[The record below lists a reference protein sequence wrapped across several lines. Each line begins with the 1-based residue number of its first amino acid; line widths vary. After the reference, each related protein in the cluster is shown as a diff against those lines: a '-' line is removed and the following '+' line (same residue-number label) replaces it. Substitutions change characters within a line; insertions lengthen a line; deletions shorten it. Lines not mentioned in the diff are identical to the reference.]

1 MDSMTAFCRR
11 CERLTPRTRT
21 PCSRP
26 ATPSTKPAR
35 TVISRTGIRRN
46 RAQNKKPWQET
57 YRPPSRE
64 RAMRQTLRN
73 AMLSAAVLVA
83 AVLTL
88 SAQNTAP
95 AKTAPAW
102 VERSNEHTR
111 WLLLEQAK
119 LSPEGAA
126 AVGVDG
132 FDEQIT
138 MLTADRSAR
147 VRESLV
153 RGDQELQRRL
163 SAEKDPLVRQ
173 DLEILL
179 DANRQGLQSFDLG
192 QRLLLPYFSAPQSI
206 FGGLRGLLDDQVP
219 AERRRAALVRL
230 RKYTGTEAGFTPFT
244 QLALER
250 LRERLKQKELL
261 GPFRDQ
267 VERDLSNIPVFTSG
281 LADLFKKYGL
291 TEAEPLLATLKTQ
304 FSDYERAVRAEI
316 LPRTRTDFKLP
327 PELYAIGLK
336 QYGVD
341 IQPEELVTMAHRA
354 YDEIQKEMQ
363 AIAADIARDQKS
375 SDSDYRSVIRNLK
388 KQQLVGDAILP
399 HYQQRLKQLEE
410 IIRTRNLATLP
421 ERPARIRI
429 ASAAESA
436 QQPAP
441 NMRPPRLID
450 NRGEQ
455 GEFILP
461 LNIPS
466 ADPALSKRYDDFTFE
481 AASWTLTAHEARPGH
496 ELQFAAMIEHG
507 VSQARAIYAFN
518 STNVEGWGLYAEY
531 IMKPFMPREGQLIS
545 LQHRL
550 LRAARAFSDP
560 ELQMG
565 STTPERV
572 KKLLMD
578 DVVLSD
584 AMATQE
590 VERYTFRAPGQATSY
605 FYGYSRLLA
614 LRSDVEKTLAAR
626 FDARQFHDFVL
637 AQGLLP
643 PRLLRKAVMEEFVET
658 KK

>member
-1 MDSMTAFCRR
+1 MDYARR
-11 CERLTPRTRT
+11 
-21 PCSRP
+21 
-26 ATPSTKPAR
+26 
-35 TVISRTGIRRN
+35 
-46 RAQNKKPWQET
+46 KPW
-57 YRPPSRE
+57 PGIV
-64 RAMRQTLRN
+64 
-73 AMLSAAVLVA
+73 AMLAAAVS
-83 AVLTL
+83 L
-88 SAQNTAP
+88 SAQAT
-95 AKTAPAW
+95 TPAW
-102 VERSNEHTR
+102 VARSNEHTR
-111 WLLLEQAK
+111 WLLQEQAK
-119 LSPEGAA
+119 LSPEGAG
-126 AVGVDG
+126 AVGVEG
-132 FDEQIT
+132 FDDQIT
-138 MLTADRSAR
+138 ALTPDRSTR
-147 VRESLV
+147 VRESLA
-153 RGDQELQRRL
+153 RSEKELQRRL
-163 SAEKDPLVRQ
+163 SEEKEPLVRQ

-179 DANRQGLQSFDLG
+179 DATRQGQKSFDLG
-192 QRLLLPYFSAPQSI
+192 ERLLLPYFNAPQAI
-206 FGGLRGLLDDQVP
+206 FSGLRPLLDDQVP
-219 AERRRAALVRL
+219 ADRRRAALVRL
-230 RKYTGTEAGFTPFT
+230 RKYVGAEAGYRPFT
-244 QLALER
+244 ELALAR
-250 LRERLKQKELL
+250 MRERLDRKELL
-261 GPFRDQ
+261 GPFKDQ
-267 VERDLSNIPVFTSG
+267 VERDLGNIPVFASG
-281 LADLFKKYGL
+281 LTDLFKKFGMS
-291 TEAEPLLATLKTQ
+291 EAEPLLDALKAQ
-304 FSDYERAVRAEI
+304 FAAYERAVRAEI
-316 LPRTRTDFKLP
+316 VPRTRTDFKLP
-327 PELYAIGLK
+327 PELYAINLT

-341 IQPEELVTMAHRA
+341 VAPEELVMTAHRA
-354 YDEIQKEMQ
+354 FDEIQKEMQ
-363 AIAADIARDQKS
+363 SIAAEIASDQKS
-375 SDSDYRSVIRNLK
+375 PDSDYRAVIRNLK

-410 IIRTRNLATLP
+410 IIRSKNLVTLP
-421 ERPARIRI
+421 DRPARIRI

-450 NRGEQ
+450 NKGEQ

-466 ADPALSKRYDDFTFE
+466 ADPALAQRYDDFTFE

-531 IMKPFMPREGQLIS
+531 IAKPFMPRDGQLIS

-565 STTPERV
+565 RTTPEQV

-605 FYGYSRLLA
+605 FYGYTQLLRL
-614 LRSDVEKTLAAR
+614 RHDVEQAKGTG

-643 PRLLRKAVMEEFVET
+643 PRLLRKAVMEDFVPA

>member
-1 MDSMTAFCRR
+1 
-11 CERLTPRTRT
+11 
-21 PCSRP
+21 
-26 ATPSTKPAR
+26 
-35 TVISRTGIRRN
+35 
-46 RAQNKKPWQET
+46 
-57 YRPPSRE
+57 
-64 RAMRQTLRN
+64 
-73 AMLSAAVLVA
+73 MLAAAVS
-83 AVLTL
+83 L
-88 SAQNTAP
+88 SAQAT
-95 AKTAPAW
+95 TPAW
-102 VERSNEHTR
+102 VARSNEHTR
-111 WLLLEQAK
+111 WLLQEQAK
-119 LSPEGAA
+119 LSPEGAG
-126 AVGVDG
+126 AVGVEG
-132 FDEQIT
+132 FDDQIT
-138 MLTADRSAR
+138 ALTPDRSTR
-147 VRESLV
+147 VRESLA
-153 RGDQELQRRL
+153 RSEKELQRRL
-163 SAEKDPLVRQ
+163 SEEKEPLVRQ

-179 DANRQGLQSFDLG
+179 DATRQGQKSFDLG
-192 QRLLLPYFSAPQSI
+192 ERLLLPYFNAPQAI
-206 FGGLRGLLDDQVP
+206 FSGLRPLLDDQVP
-219 AERRRAALVRL
+219 ADRRRAALVRL
-230 RKYTGTEAGFTPFT
+230 RKYVGAEAGYRPFT
-244 QLALER
+244 ELALARMRDR
-250 LRERLKQKELL
+250 LDRKELL
-261 GPFRDQ
+261 GPFKDQ
-267 VERDLSNIPVFTSG
+267 VERDLGNIPVFASG
-281 LADLFKKYGL
+281 LTDLFKKFGMS
-291 TEAEPLLATLKTQ
+291 EAEPLLDALKAQ
-304 FSDYERAVRAEI
+304 FAAYERAVRAEI
-316 LPRTRTDFKLP
+316 VPRTRTDFKLP
-327 PELYAIGLK
+327 PELYAINLT

-341 IQPEELVTMAHRA
+341 VAPEELVMTAHRA
-354 YDEIQKEMQ
+354 FDEIQKEMQ
-363 AIAADIARDQKS
+363 WIAAEIASDQKS
-375 SDSDYRSVIRNLK
+375 PDSDYRAVIRNLK

-410 IIRTRNLATLP
+410 IIRSKNLVTLP
-421 ERPARIRI
+421 DRPARIRI

-450 NRGEQ
+450 NKGEQ

-466 ADPALSKRYDDFTFE
+466 ADPALAQRYDDFTFE

-531 IMKPFMPREGQLIS
+531 IAKPFMPRDGQLIS

-565 STTPERV
+565 RTTPEQV

-605 FYGYSRLLA
+605 FYGYTQLLRL
-614 LRSDVEKTLAAR
+614 RHDVEQAKGTG

-643 PRLLRKAVMEEFVET
+643 PRLLRKAVMEDFVPA

>member
-1 MDSMTAFCRR
+1 MDYARR
-11 CERLTPRTRT
+11 
-21 PCSRP
+21 
-26 ATPSTKPAR
+26 
-35 TVISRTGIRRN
+35 
-46 RAQNKKPWQET
+46 KPW
-57 YRPPSRE
+57 PGIV
-64 RAMRQTLRN
+64 
-73 AMLSAAVLVA
+73 AMLAAAVS
-83 AVLTL
+83 L
-88 SAQNTAP
+88 SAQAT
-95 AKTAPAW
+95 TPAW
-102 VERSNEHTR
+102 VARSNEHTR
-111 WLLLEQAK
+111 WLLQEQAK
-119 LSPEGAA
+119 LSPEGAG
-126 AVGVDG
+126 AVGVEG
-132 FDEQIT
+132 FDDQIT
-138 MLTADRSAR
+138 ALTPDRSTR
-147 VRESLV
+147 VRESLA
-153 RGDQELQRRL
+153 RSEKELQRRL
-163 SAEKDPLVRQ
+163 SEEKEPLVRQ

-179 DANRQGLQSFDLG
+179 DATRQGQKSFDLG
-192 QRLLLPYFSAPQSI
+192 ERLLLPYFNAPQAI
-206 FGGLRGLLDDQVP
+206 FSALRPLLDDQVP
-219 AERRRAALVRL
+219 ADRRRAALVRL
-230 RKYTGTEAGFTPFT
+230 RKYVGAEAGYRPFT
-244 QLALER
+244 ELALAR
-250 LRERLKQKELL
+250 MRERLDRKELL
-261 GPFRDQ
+261 GPFKDQ
-267 VERDLSNIPVFTSG
+267 VERDLGNIPVFASG
-281 LADLFKKYGL
+281 LTDLFKKFGMS
-291 TEAEPLLATLKTQ
+291 EAEPLLDALKAQ
-304 FSDYERAVRAEI
+304 FAAYERAVRAEI
-316 LPRTRTDFKLP
+316 VPRTRTDFKLP
-327 PELYAIGLK
+327 PELYAINLT

-341 IQPEELVTMAHRA
+341 VAPEELVMTAHRA
-354 YDEIQKEMQ
+354 FDEIQKEMQ
-363 AIAADIARDQKS
+363 SIAAEIASDQKS
-375 SDSDYRSVIRNLK
+375 PDSDYRAVIRNLK

-410 IIRTRNLATLP
+410 IIRSKNLVTLP
-421 ERPARIRI
+421 DRPARIRI

-450 NRGEQ
+450 NKGEQ

-466 ADPALSKRYDDFTFE
+466 ADPALAQRYDDFTFE

-531 IMKPFMPREGQLIS
+531 IAKPFMPRDGQLIS

-565 STTPERV
+565 RTTPEQV

-605 FYGYSRLLA
+605 FYGYTQLLRL
-614 LRSDVEKTLAAR
+614 RHDVEQAKGTG

-643 PRLLRKAVMEEFVET
+643 PRLLRKAVMEDFVPA

>member
-1 MDSMTAFCRR
+1 MILPLLPEVR
-11 CERLTPRTRT
+11 CGDR
-21 PCSRP
+21 
-26 ATPSTKPAR
+26 
-35 TVISRTGIRRN
+35 IRRVITL
-46 RAQNKKPWQET
+46 AIQLLMKEFVK
-57 YRPPSRE
+57 
-64 RAMRQTLRN
+64 MRHALRRSF
-73 AMLSAAVLVA
+73 LSIAALCCA
-83 AVLTL
+83 ALTL
-88 SAQNTAP
+88 SAQSSAP
-95 AKTAPAW
+95 RPNAAPAW
-102 VERSNEHTR
+102 VARSNEHTR

-126 AVGVDG
+126 SVGVEG
-132 FDEQIT
+132 FDDQIT
-138 MLTADRSAR
+138 NLSAGR
-147 VRESLV
+147 NTRIRESLA
-153 RGDQELQRRL
+153 GGTQELQRRF
-163 SAEKDPLVRQ
+163 SAETDPLVKQ

-179 DANRQGLQSFDLG
+179 DASRDGLKSFDLG
-192 QRLLLPYFSAPQSI
+192 ERLLLPYVNAPQAI
-206 FGGLRGLLDDQVP
+206 FGGLRALLDDQVP
-219 AERRRAALVRL
+219 AERRRSALVRL
-230 RKYTGTEAGFTPFT
+230 RKYTGAEPGFRPFT
-244 QLALER
+244 ELALER
-250 LRERLKQKELL
+250 VRERLDRKELL
-261 GPFRDQ
+261 GPFKDQ
-267 VERDLSNIPVFTSG
+267 VERDLGNIPLFTSG
-281 LADLFKKYGL
+281 LADLFKKYGM
-291 TEAEPLLATLKTQ
+291 TEAEPLLETLKTQ
-304 FSDYERAVRAEI
+304 FAAYERAVRAEI
-316 LPRTRTDFKLP
+316 LPRARTDFKLP
-327 PELYAIGLK
+327 AELYANNLE

-341 IQPEELVTMAHRA
+341 IPAEQLVGMAHRA
-354 YDEIQKEMQ
+354 FDEIQKEMQ
-363 AIAADIARDQKS
+363 TIAADIARDQKS
-375 SDSDYRSVIRNLK
+375 ADTDYRSVIRNLK

-399 HYQQRLKQLEE
+399 HYQARLKQLED
-410 IIRTRNLATLP
+410 IIRTKNLVALP
-421 ERPARIRI
+421 DRPARIRI

-466 ADPALSKRYDDFTFE
+466 ADAGKSKQYDDFTFE

-496 ELQFAAMIEHG
+496 ELQFAAMIDHG

-531 IMKPFMPREGQLIS
+531 IVKPYMPREGQLIS

-565 STTPERV
+565 RTTPAQV

-605 FYGYSRLLA
+605 FYGYSRLLG
-614 LRSDVEKTLAAR
+614 LRSDVEKALGTR

-643 PRLLRKAVMEEFVET
+643 PRLLRKAVTEDFLKGTRE
-658 KK
+658 KG

>member
-1 MDSMTAFCRR
+1 MDYARR
-11 CERLTPRTRT
+11 
-21 PCSRP
+21 
-26 ATPSTKPAR
+26 
-35 TVISRTGIRRN
+35 
-46 RAQNKKPWQET
+46 KPW
-57 YRPPSRE
+57 PGIV
-64 RAMRQTLRN
+64 
-73 AMLSAAVLVA
+73 AMLAAAVS
-83 AVLTL
+83 L
-88 SAQNTAP
+88 SAQAT
-95 AKTAPAW
+95 TPAW
-102 VERSNEHTR
+102 VARSNEHTR
-111 WLLLEQAK
+111 WLLQEQAK
-119 LSPEGAA
+119 LSPEGAG
-126 AVGVDG
+126 AVGVEG
-132 FDEQIT
+132 FDDQIT
-138 MLTADRSAR
+138 ALTPDRSTR
-147 VRESLV
+147 VRESLA
-153 RGDQELQRRL
+153 RSEKELQRRL
-163 SAEKDPLVRQ
+163 SEEKEPLVRQ

-179 DANRQGLQSFDLG
+179 DATRQGQKSFDLG
-192 QRLLLPYFSAPQSI
+192 ERLLLPYFNAPQAI
-206 FGGLRGLLDDQVP
+206 FSGLRPLLDDQVP
-219 AERRRAALVRL
+219 ADRRRAALVRL
-230 RKYTGTEAGFTPFT
+230 RKYVGAEAGYRPFT
-244 QLALER
+244 ELALARMRDR
-250 LRERLKQKELL
+250 LDRKELL
-261 GPFRDQ
+261 GPFKDQ
-267 VERDLSNIPVFTSG
+267 VERDLGNIPVFASG
-281 LADLFKKYGL
+281 LTDLFKKFGMS
-291 TEAEPLLATLKTQ
+291 EAEPLLDALKAQ
-304 FSDYERAVRAEI
+304 FAAYERAVRAEI
-316 LPRTRTDFKLP
+316 VPRTRTDFKLP
-327 PELYAIGLK
+327 PELYAINLT

-341 IQPEELVTMAHRA
+341 VAPEELVMTAHRA
-354 YDEIQKEMQ
+354 FDEIQKEMQ
-363 AIAADIARDQKS
+363 SIAAEIASDQKS
-375 SDSDYRSVIRNLK
+375 PDSDYRAVIRNLK

-410 IIRTRNLATLP
+410 IIRSKNLVTLP
-421 ERPARIRI
+421 DRPARIRI

-450 NRGEQ
+450 NKGEQ

-466 ADPALSKRYDDFTFE
+466 ADPALAQRYDDFTFE

-531 IMKPFMPREGQLIS
+531 IAKPFMPRDGQLIS

-565 STTPERV
+565 RTTPEQV

-605 FYGYSRLLA
+605 FYGYTQLLRL
-614 LRSDVEKTLAAR
+614 RHDVEQAKGTG

-643 PRLLRKAVMEEFVET
+643 PRLLRKAVMEDFVPA

>member
-1 MDSMTAFCRR
+1 MDYARR
-11 CERLTPRTRT
+11 
-21 PCSRP
+21 
-26 ATPSTKPAR
+26 
-35 TVISRTGIRRN
+35 
-46 RAQNKKPWQET
+46 KPW
-57 YRPPSRE
+57 PGIV
-64 RAMRQTLRN
+64 
-73 AMLSAAVLVA
+73 AMLAAAVS
-83 AVLTL
+83 L
-88 SAQNTAP
+88 SAQAT
-95 AKTAPAW
+95 TPAW
-102 VERSNEHTR
+102 VARSNEHTR
-111 WLLLEQAK
+111 WLLQEQAK
-119 LSPEGAA
+119 LSPEGAG
-126 AVGVDG
+126 AVGVEG
-132 FDEQIT
+132 FDDQIT
-138 MLTADRSAR
+138 ALTPDRSTR
-147 VRESLV
+147 VRESLA
-153 RGDQELQRRL
+153 RSEKELQRRL
-163 SAEKDPLVRQ
+163 SEEKEPLVRQ

-179 DANRQGLQSFDLG
+179 DATRQGQKSFDLG
-192 QRLLLPYFSAPQSI
+192 ERLLLPYFNAPQAI
-206 FGGLRGLLDDQVP
+206 FSGLRPLLDDQVP
-219 AERRRAALVRL
+219 ADRRRAALVRL
-230 RKYTGTEAGFTPFT
+230 RKYVSAEAGYRPFT
-244 QLALER
+244 ELALAR
-250 LRERLKQKELL
+250 MRERIDRKELL
-261 GPFRDQ
+261 GPFKDQ
-267 VERDLSNIPVFTSG
+267 VERDLGNIPVFASG
-281 LADLFKKYGL
+281 LTDLFKKFGMS
-291 TEAEPLLATLKTQ
+291 EAEPLLDALKAQ
-304 FSDYERAVRAEI
+304 FAAYERAVRAEI
-316 LPRTRTDFKLP
+316 VPRTRTDFKLP
-327 PELYAIGLK
+327 PELYAINLT

-341 IQPEELVTMAHRA
+341 VAPEELVMTAHRA
-354 YDEIQKEMQ
+354 FDEIQKEMQ
-363 AIAADIARDQKS
+363 SIAAEIASDQKS
-375 SDSDYRSVIRNLK
+375 PDSDYRAVIRNLK

-410 IIRTRNLATLP
+410 IIRSKNLVTLP
-421 ERPARIRI
+421 DRPARIRI

-450 NRGEQ
+450 NKGEQ

-466 ADPALSKRYDDFTFE
+466 ADPALAQRYDDFTFE

-531 IMKPFMPREGQLIS
+531 IAKPFMPRDGQLIS

-565 STTPERV
+565 RTTPEQV

-605 FYGYSRLLA
+605 FYGYTQLLRL
-614 LRSDVEKTLAAR
+614 RHDVEQAKGTG

-643 PRLLRKAVMEEFVET
+643 PRLLRKAVMEDFVPA

>member
-1 MDSMTAFCRR
+1 
-11 CERLTPRTRT
+11 
-21 PCSRP
+21 
-26 ATPSTKPAR
+26 
-35 TVISRTGIRRN
+35 
-46 RAQNKKPWQET
+46 
-57 YRPPSRE
+57 
-64 RAMRQTLRN
+64 MRQALR
-73 AMLSAAVLVA
+73 ALSLGIVAASAAM
-83 AVLTL
+83 LTL
-88 SAQNTAP
+88 SAQTSTPNAP
-95 AKTAPAW
+95 PAW
-102 VERSNEHTR
+102 VARSNEHTR

-126 AVGVDG
+126 AVGVEG
-132 FDEQIT
+132 FDDEIT
-138 MLTADRSAR
+138 ALTPDRDTR

-153 RGDQELQRRL
+153 RAEQEVQRRL
-163 SAEKDPLVRQ
+163 AAEKEPLVRQ

-179 DANRQGLQSFDLG
+179 DATRQGLRSFDLG
-192 QRLLLPYFSAPQSI
+192 QRLLLPYTNAPQAI
-206 FGGLRGLLDDQVP
+206 FSGLRALLDDQVP
-219 AERRRAALVRL
+219 PERRRAAVVRL
-230 RKYTGTEAGFTPFT
+230 RKYTGAEPGFKPFT
-244 QLALER
+244 ELAIER
-250 LRERLKQKELL
+250 MRDRLKRPELL
-261 GPFRDQ
+261 GPFKDQ
-267 VERDLSNIPVFTSG
+267 VERDLGNIPFFASG
-281 LADLFKKYGL
+281 LSDLFKKYGL
-291 TEAEPLLATLKTQ
+291 TDAGPLLETLKSQ
-304 FSDYERAVRAEI
+304 FSTYERAVRAEI

-327 PELYAIGLK
+327 PELYAAGLT

-341 IQPEELVTMAHRA
+341 IPPAELVPMAHRA
-354 YDEIQKEMQ
+354 FDEIQKEMQ

-375 SDSDYRSVIRNLK
+375 SDSDYRAVIRGLK
-388 KQQLVGDAILP
+388 KQQLVGEAILP
-399 HYQQRLKQLEE
+399 HYQQRLKQLED
-410 IIRTRNLATLP
+410 IIRSKNLVTLP
-421 ERPARIRI
+421 DRPARIRI

-441 NMRPPRLID
+441 NMRPPRLVD
-450 NRGEQ
+450 NHGEQ
-455 GEFILP
+455 GEFVLP

-466 ADPALSKRYDDFTFE
+466 ADGKSKQYDDFTFE

-531 IMKPFMPREGQLIS
+531 IVKPFMPREGQLIS

-565 STTPERV
+565 RTTPEQV

-605 FYGYSRLLA
+605 FYGYSQLLN
-614 LRSDVEKTLAAR
+614 LRNEIERAQGSK
-626 FDARQFHDFVL
+626 FDARRFHDFVL

-643 PRLLRKAVMEEFVET
+643 PRLLRKAVLEEFGPGGQ
-658 KK
+658 K

>member
-1 MDSMTAFCRR
+1 MDYARR
-11 CERLTPRTRT
+11 
-21 PCSRP
+21 
-26 ATPSTKPAR
+26 
-35 TVISRTGIRRN
+35 
-46 RAQNKKPWQET
+46 KPW
-57 YRPPSRE
+57 PGIV
-64 RAMRQTLRN
+64 
-73 AMLSAAVLVA
+73 AMLAAAVS
-83 AVLTL
+83 L
-88 SAQNTAP
+88 SAQAT
-95 AKTAPAW
+95 TPAW
-102 VERSNEHTR
+102 VARSNEHTR
-111 WLLLEQAK
+111 WLLQEQAK
-119 LSPEGAA
+119 LSPEGAG
-126 AVGVDG
+126 AVGVEG
-132 FDEQIT
+132 FDDQIT
-138 MLTADRSAR
+138 ALTPDRSTR
-147 VRESLV
+147 VRESLA
-153 RGDQELQRRL
+153 RSEKELQRRL
-163 SAEKDPLVRQ
+163 SEEKEPLVRQ

-179 DANRQGLQSFDLG
+179 DATRQGQKSFDLG
-192 QRLLLPYFSAPQSI
+192 ERLLLPYFNAPQAI
-206 FGGLRGLLDDQVP
+206 FSGLRPLLDDQVP
-219 AERRRAALVRL
+219 ADRRGAALVRL
-230 RKYTGTEAGFTPFT
+230 RKYVGAEAGYRPFT
-244 QLALER
+244 ELALAR
-250 LRERLKQKELL
+250 MRERIDRKELL
-261 GPFRDQ
+261 GPFKDQ
-267 VERDLSNIPVFTSG
+267 VERDLGNIPVFASG
-281 LADLFKKYGL
+281 LTDLFKKFGMS
-291 TEAEPLLATLKTQ
+291 EAEPLLDALKAQ
-304 FSDYERAVRAEI
+304 FAAYERAVRAEI
-316 LPRTRTDFKLP
+316 VPRTRTDFKLP
-327 PELYAIGLK
+327 PELYAINLT

-341 IQPEELVTMAHRA
+341 VAPEELVMTAHRA
-354 YDEIQKEMQ
+354 FDEIQKEMQ
-363 AIAADIARDQKS
+363 SIAAEIASDQKS
-375 SDSDYRSVIRNLK
+375 PDSDYRAVIRNLK

-410 IIRTRNLATLP
+410 IIRSKNLVTLP
-421 ERPARIRI
+421 DRPARIRI

-450 NRGEQ
+450 NKGEQ

-466 ADPALSKRYDDFTFE
+466 ADPALAQRYDDFTFE

-531 IMKPFMPREGQLIS
+531 IAKPFMPRDGQLIS

-565 STTPERV
+565 RTTPERV

-605 FYGYSRLLA
+605 FYGYTQLLRL
-614 LRSDVEKTLAAR
+614 RHDVEQAKGTG

-643 PRLLRKAVMEEFVET
+643 PRLLRKAVMEDFVPA

>member
-1 MDSMTAFCRR
+1 MDYARR
-11 CERLTPRTRT
+11 
-21 PCSRP
+21 
-26 ATPSTKPAR
+26 
-35 TVISRTGIRRN
+35 
-46 RAQNKKPWQET
+46 KPW
-57 YRPPSRE
+57 PGIV
-64 RAMRQTLRN
+64 
-73 AMLSAAVLVA
+73 AMLAAAVS
-83 AVLTL
+83 L
-88 SAQNTAP
+88 SAQAT
-95 AKTAPAW
+95 TPAW
-102 VERSNEHTR
+102 VARSNEHTR
-111 WLLLEQAK
+111 WLLQEQAK
-119 LSPEGAA
+119 LSPEGAG
-126 AVGVDG
+126 AVGVEG
-132 FDEQIT
+132 FDDQIT
-138 MLTADRSAR
+138 ALTPDRSTR
-147 VRESLV
+147 VRESLA
-153 RGDQELQRRL
+153 RSEKELQRRL
-163 SAEKDPLVRQ
+163 SEEKEPLVRQ

-179 DANRQGLQSFDLG
+179 DATRQGQKSFDLG
-192 QRLLLPYFSAPQSI
+192 ERLLLPYFNAPQAI
-206 FGGLRGLLDDQVP
+206 FSGLRPLLDDQVP
-219 AERRRAALVRL
+219 ADRRRAALVRL
-230 RKYTGTEAGFTPFT
+230 RKYVGAEAGYRPFT
-244 QLALER
+244 ELALAR
-250 LRERLKQKELL
+250 MRERLDRKELL
-261 GPFRDQ
+261 GPFKDQ
-267 VERDLSNIPVFTSG
+267 VERDLGNIPVFASG
-281 LADLFKKYGL
+281 LTDLFKKFGMS
-291 TEAEPLLATLKTQ
+291 EAEPLLDALKAQ
-304 FSDYERAVRAEI
+304 FAAYERAVRAEI
-316 LPRTRTDFKLP
+316 VPRTRTDFKLP
-327 PELYAIGLK
+327 PELYAINLT

-341 IQPEELVTMAHRA
+341 VAPEELVMTAHRA
-354 YDEIQKEMQ
+354 FDEIQKEMQ
-363 AIAADIARDQKS
+363 SIAAEIASDQKS
-375 SDSDYRSVIRNLK
+375 PDSDYRAVIRNLK

-410 IIRTRNLATLP
+410 IIRSKNLVTLP
-421 ERPARIRI
+421 DRPARIRI

-450 NRGEQ
+450 NKGEQ

-466 ADPALSKRYDDFTFE
+466 ADPALAQRYDDFTFE

-531 IMKPFMPREGQLIS
+531 IAKPFMPRDGQLIS

-565 STTPERV
+565 RTTPERV

-605 FYGYSRLLA
+605 FYGYTQLLRL
-614 LRSDVEKTLAAR
+614 RHDVEQAKGTG

-643 PRLLRKAVMEEFVET
+643 PRLLRKAVMEDFVPA